1 MKRSRGV
8 EKEGEEA
15 VIICVLCP
23 KGCRAVLG
31 DGVGEIA
38 NQGELCK
45 RGIRYVEEE
54 RKEPKRLLT
63 TTVRTKGSRVKLFP
77 VRISGP
83 VPKRILP
90 ECMQVTAALTVKP
103 PIRCGEVIVPNL
115 LQSGQD
121 LIASEHFYHQKSV
134 RSGNAN
140 FEPRARLT

>member
-1 MKRSRGV
+1 VKRSRGT

-31 DGVGEIA
+31 DGMGEIA
-38 NQGELCK
+38 NRGELCK
-45 RGIRYVEEE
+45 RGIHYVEEE

-63 TTVRTKGSRVKLFP
+63 TTVKTRGSRVKLFP
-77 VRISGP
+77 VRTSGP

-90 ECMQVTAALTVKP
+90 ECMEAIAVLAVNP

-115 LQSGQD
+115 LESGQD
-121 LIASEHFYHQKSV
+121 LIASDDLPF
-134 RSGNAN
+134 
-140 FEPRARLT
+140 